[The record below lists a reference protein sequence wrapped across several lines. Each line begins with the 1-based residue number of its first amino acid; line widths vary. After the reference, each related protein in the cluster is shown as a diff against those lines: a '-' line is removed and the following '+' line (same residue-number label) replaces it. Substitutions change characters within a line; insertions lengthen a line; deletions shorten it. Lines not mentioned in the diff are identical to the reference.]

1 MILIGNC
8 AFLWSDVKK
17 KHVSKM
23 AVVEVHEEAHLNLA
37 SHSATVQSEMQSVMQ
52 LEMHALSAVP
62 VIGHQ
67 DGQVL

>member
-8 AFLWSDVKK
+8 AFLWSVGKK

-37 SHSATVQSEMQSVMQ
+37 SHSATVQSEMQ
-52 LEMHALSAVP
+52 LDMHALSAVP